1 MISQGAAWGCVT
13 PTAVII
19 RSTVRRV
26 GTAALLA
33 TAWLIC
39 PPAASGGILWDAGIA
54 CGYASIV
61 LLLCLYIYPVRAD
74 GLPHARLFGLSQHR
88 LLGWGLL
95 ALCGLHVGILLGVEP
110 LSTRYLLPS
119 APLYMWSGVLALLS
133 AVLLVQTG
141 LRARVALRRHQS
153 FRLATMHLLVSP
165 VLLLTLGAHVCASG
179 QLSAGWLK
187 TATLLLLLALPLGWF
202 ALRRRISPGAHHAWR
217 HRTHLAA
224 AAGLLLLPIPLAT
237 RVLLE
242 PPVRP
247 AAISVNFPHDRHT
260 SVSCVICH
268 HNYLDKSGTT
278 ACIECH
284 RSRRSDLPHSSE
296 TTFHS
301 FCRDCHARLAAEHT
315 HHGPPRSCSACH
327 DASRPAA
334 G

>member
-1 MISQGAAWGCVT
+1 M
-13 PTAVII
+13 II

-33 TAWLIC
+33 TALLIC

-54 CGYASIV
+54 CGYAAIV
-61 LLLCLYIYPVRAD
+61 LLLCLYIYPVRPD

-88 LLGWGLL
+88 LLGWALL
-95 ALCGLHVGILLGVEP
+95 ALCALHVGVLLGVEP

-119 APLYMWSGVLALLS
+119 APLYMWSGLVALLS
-133 AVLLVQTG
+133 AVLLIQTG
-141 LRARVALRRHQS
+141 LRARAALRRHQS
-153 FRLATMHLLVSP
+153 LRLSNLHLLVSP
-165 VLLLTLGAHVCASG
+165 VLVLTVGIHVCGSG

-187 TATLLLLLALPLGWF
+187 TAIVLLLLALPLSWF
-202 ALRRRISPGAHHAWR
+202 ALRPRTGPGVRQGGRRT
-217 HRTHLAA
+217 THLAA
-224 AAGLLLLPIPLAT
+224 VAGLLLLPLPLAT
-237 RVLLE
+237 HALLE
-242 PPVRP
+242 PAARP
-247 AAISVNFPHDRHT
+247 AKITVNFPHERHT
-260 SVSCVICH
+260 SVSCITCH

-284 RSRRSDLPHSSE
+284 RSQRSDLPHSSE
-296 TTFHS
+296 ATFHS

>member
-1 MISQGAAWGCVT
+1 M
-13 PTAVII
+13 II

-33 TAWLIC
+33 TALLIC

-54 CGYASIV
+54 CGYAAIV
-61 LLLCLYIYPVRAD
+61 LLLCLYIYPVRPD

-88 LLGWGLL
+88 LLGWALL
-95 ALCGLHVGILLGVEP
+95 ALCALHVGVLLGVEH
-110 LSTRYLLPS
+110 LSTRYLLPL
-119 APLYMWSGVLALLS
+119 APLYMWSGLVALLS
-133 AVLLVQTG
+133 AVLLIQTG
-141 LRARVALRRHQS
+141 LSARAALRRHQS
-153 FRLATMHLLVSP
+153 LRLSTLHLLVSP
-165 VLLLTLGAHVCASG
+165 VLVLTLGIHVCGSG

-187 TATLLLLLALPLGWF
+187 TAIVLLLLALPLSWF
-202 ALRRRISPGAHHAWR
+202 ALRPRTGPGVRQGGRRT
-217 HRTHLAA
+217 THLAA
-224 AAGLLLLPIPLAT
+224 VAGLLLLPLPLAT
-237 RVLLE
+237 HALLE
-242 PPVRP
+242 PAARP
-247 AAISVNFPHDRHT
+247 AKITVNFPHERHT
-260 SVSCVICH
+260 SVSCISCH

-284 RSRRSDLPHSSE
+284 RSQRSDLPHSSE
-296 TTFHS
+296 ATFHS